1 MSEEIYF
8 TSMNLESPKL
18 ISEMSHPAWQMGLQ
32 RLQDLLWERKYY
44 HVLVIQKSSDGTIS
58 AKALQ
63 ETPEEEWYFDEYVTF
78 ALDPNYKAQYPELS
92 FALENESLCESEFY
106 KWCNI
111 PNISVQGK
119 GNWTVSHGENNC
131 SHEEFK
137 DSEEACQYTV
147 QLITE
152 IL

>member
-1 MSEEIYF
+1 
-8 TSMNLESPKL
+8 MNMNIESPKL
-18 ISEMSHPAWQMGLQ
+18 TCEMSHPAWQSGLQ

-44 HVLVIQKSSDGTIS
+44 HVLVLQNAYDRTGLEKV
-58 AKALQ
+58 LQ
-63 ETPEEEWYFDEYVTF
+63 ETPEEEWYFDENVTF
-78 ALDPNYKAQYPELS
+78 ALDPKYKVQYPELS

-106 KWCNI
+106 MWCNI

-119 GNWTVSHGENNC
+119 GNWTVTNGEDN
-131 SHEEFK
+131 SRREEFK
-137 DSEEACQYTV
+137 DREEALLYAM